1 MECIFCHKDSSS
13 SKSVEHIIPESLGNK
28 EHILPVGYVCDE
40 CNHYFSI
47 KLEKP
52 LLSLKYFKD
61 LRSRNNILT
70 KKNKQVKHTLIFPE
84 VLDYSEASI
93 ETINDGK
100 LLIIDNPQVYEGVIS
115 GKIKSMCE
123 IYISEPNYP
132 DIIISRFL
140 AKCAY
145 EYFLYVMKQEKYDI
159 CVSEMLGKKNDVL
172 KQLREYA
179 RYGKGTTWHYSQRR
193 IYSEGALFYDSNEKT
208 FYEPLHEMML
218 FTKEI
223 QEYPNNRVEAEIYFV
238 VAIGGIEYAICL
250 SDPDISGYKEWVNQN
265 PGKSPLFMEYET
277 LVRMD

>member
-115 GKIKSMCE
+115 GKINSMCE
-123 IYISEPNYP
+123 IYIPE
-132 DIIISRFL
+132 IIEFS
-140 AKCAY
+140 
-145 EYFLYVMKQEKYDI
+145 VP
-159 CVSEMLGKKNDVL
+159 S
-172 KQLREYA
+172 
-179 RYGKGTTWHYSQRR
+179 TR
-193 IYSEGALFYDSNEKT
+193 IFGLCSTDH
-208 FYEPLHEMML
+208 P
-218 FTKEI
+218 
-223 QEYPNNRVEAEIYFV
+223 
-238 VAIGGIEYAICL
+238 
-250 SDPDISGYKEWVNQN
+250 
-265 PGKSPLFMEYET
+265 
-277 LVRMD
+277 

>member
-115 GKIKSMCE
+115 GKINSMCE
-123 IYISEPNYP
+123 IYIPEPNYP

-223 QEYPNNRVEAEIYFV
+223 QEYPNNWVKTEIYFV

-265 PGKSPLFMEYET
+265 PGKSPLFKEYET